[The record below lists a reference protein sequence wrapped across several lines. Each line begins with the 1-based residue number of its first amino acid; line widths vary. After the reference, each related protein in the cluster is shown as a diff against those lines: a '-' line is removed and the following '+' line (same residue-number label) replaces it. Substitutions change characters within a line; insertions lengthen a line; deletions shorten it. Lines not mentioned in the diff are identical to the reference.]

1 MSDGDTIQKVKQG
14 DINAFG
20 DLVRVYQGSM
30 RAFTARYIPCA
41 ADAQDIVQ
49 EAFVQAFA
57 HIESFD
63 PARDFGPWMR
73 GICKHKICNYYRARS
88 RRDKLSV
95 SLVDQALIETI
106 QDDSSCVSE
115 PDPRL
120 DSLNRCLSKLK
131 DTHRTIM
138 EWRYSRRESIE
149 KIAQRVSR
157 SAASVAQLLFRLREA
172 VRACVLKEIQKGTA

>member
-1 MSDGDTIQKVKQG
+1 MSDCDTIQKVKQG

-49 EAFVQAFA
+49 DAFVEAFAN
-57 HIESFD
+57 IETFD
-63 PARDFGPWMR
+63 SARDFGPWMR
-73 GICKHKICNYYRARS
+73 GICKNKICNYYRARN

-95 SLVDQALIETI
+95 SLVDQALIEAI
-106 QDDSSCVSE
+106 QGDAQSASE

-120 DSLNRCLSKLK
+120 DSLNRCLNKLK
-131 DTHRTIM
+131 DTHRTVM

-149 KIAQRVSR
+149 MIARRVSR
-157 SAASVAQLLFRLREA
+157 STASVAQLLFRLREA
-172 VRACVLKEIQKGTA
+172 VRTCVLKEIQRETA